1 VRLFFGGTR
10 MGGGKS
16 KKPVVHDIF
25 SYENRQLY
33 YQTNDT
39 PIRYTRKLIEIKT

>member
-1 VRLFFGGTR
+1 MRLFFGGTR